1 MGELHVC
8 KAQYPMYEA
17 CAKPTVHVPVTALC
31 RRCHCPCVPAVDSKA
46 WTPSLDS
53 FRVSLCSLPRAHRF
67 CGPERPLLPSLV
79 FFPILNGITWLT
91 SRTSPGSLSSLSVF
105 LATPSPCLRG
115 LVSQTRT
122 ALWPPWATQ
131 QTDLCSVARLV
142 APQWQECCRFPWPL
156 A

>member
-31 RRCHCPCVPAVDSKA
+31 RRCHCPCVPAVDSEA

-91 SRTSPGSLSSLSVF
+91 SRTSLEASPVYLSSSPHHLLVF
-105 LATPSPCLRG
+105 GDWCHRLEQPYDHLEPRSKLTF
-115 LVSQTRT
+115 
-122 ALWPPWATQ
+122 AL
-131 QTDLCSVARLV
+131 
-142 APQWQECCRFPWPL
+142 
-156 A
+156 